1 MSLRGDKSF
10 LNRLE
15 PKYIVL
21 FACWSVW
28 FVNFLVRMSVPVL
41 LPSIQ
46 VEFDVAYIELG
57 LMMSALTFG
66 YAVSQI
72 PSGIL
77 ADRMK
82 KKYVIVPG
90 MVLFSLAMVG
100 GAISNSSTVLILML
114 LTAGLGLGTY
124 YPAATSLIA
133 AWFERGERGRAFGI
147 HETASSVGSVVGP
160 LLGGY
165 LVYAFGWREGFGVLL
180 IPGLLAIPIIWYLG
194 KEPDI
199 DISGLKK
206 QKIVLNPI
214 LMPTA
219 VYTLM
224 IMGWMAFTT
233 FLPSYLTNV
242 GYDDFSAGIL
252 FAIMPLVSVIAMPVA
267 GNYSDKFGRGKVIF
281 TLLIIS
287 APLSFLVTYF
297 EHWIPILFLLVTI
310 GSTLFAA
317 YPVVI
322 ALISDKIPASNRAGT
337 FGFVNAIGMVF
348 ASTTPTAIGYLIDIL
363 NYRIAFLTISLMIL
377 AAAFTMLKINW
388 DEGKKE

>member
-1 MSLRGDKSF
+1 MSLNDKINF
-10 LNRLE
+10 FKQLE

-46 VEFDVAYIELG
+46 IEFDISYLELG
-57 LMMSALTFG
+57 LMMSGLTFG

-72 PSGIL
+72 PSGII
-77 ADRMK
+77 ADRTK

-90 MVLFSLAMVG
+90 MILFSIAMVG
-100 GAISNSSTVLILML
+100 SALSNTSTILILML
-114 LTAGLGLGTY
+114 LTAGVGLGTY

-133 AWFERGERGRAFGI
+133 AWFDRGERGRAFGI

-165 LVYAFGWREGFGVLL
+165 LVYAFGWREGFTVLL

-199 DISGLKK
+199 ELAGLKK
-206 QKIVLNPI
+206 EKIILNPI
-214 LMPTA
+214 LLPTA

-233 FLPSYLTNV
+233 FLPSYLTNI
-242 GYDDFSAGIL
+242 GYSDFAAGVM
-252 FAIMPLVSVIAMPVA
+252 FAIMPLVSVISMPVA
-267 GNYSDKFGRGKVIF
+267 GHYSDKFGRGKVVF
-281 TLLIIS
+281 TLLVIS
-287 APLSFLVTYF
+287 SPLAFFVTYL
-297 EHWIPILFLLVTI
+297 EHWIPIIIILILI
-310 GSTLFAA
+310 GVTLFAA
-317 YPVVI
+317 YPVII

-348 ASTTPTAIGYLIDIL
+348 ASTTPTAVGYLIDIL
-363 NYRIAFLTISLMIL
+363 NYQIAFLTISLMVL
-377 AAAFTMLKINW
+377 AAALTMLKIN
-388 DEGKKE
+388 KKQRNT